1 MDCLN
6 ADEDTIETTVQRA
19 SLSEDIDSDKF
30 EGRPTGHSI
39 DVPMKNGNTVRLN
52 SKTLGPKTM
61 RELRKIAEENKN
73 R

>member
-6 ADEDTIETTVQRA
+6 ANNDIGGTATQRA
-19 SLSEDIDSDKF
+19 GLPDDIDSDKF
-30 EGRPTGHSI
+30 EGRRPGHSI
-39 DVPMKNGNTVRLN
+39 DMPMKNGGAMRLN

-61 RELRKIAEENKN
+61 RELRKIAEDN